1 LDGAPG
7 SHTPFQAWAG
17 TLWGMAGGIPKSFP
31 VSSLPFLTETQRKN
45 IFFVQISDSH
55 IVFNKEAN
63 KDVTATLQQAVA

>member
-1 LDGAPG
+1 M
-7 SHTPFQAWAG
+7 T
-17 TLWGMAGGIPKSFP
+17 GGIPKSFP